1 MTRFS
6 AGAGLDGQRLDVA
19 LSSSEQFGR
28 SRSFAQTMID
38 RGLVLLNGRPPKASA
53 RIHQGDIIDFQ
64 IPPAEPMA
72 AEPESIPL
80 DVAYEDADIIV
91 INKPRGM
98 VVHPAAGN
106 RSGTLV
112 NALLARCPDL
122 GAIADRVRP
131 GIVHRLDKDTTG
143 LLVVAKNEV
152 ALKDLQEQ
160 IKARRAKRTYLALV
174 WGRPPARGAVD
185 APIGRDPSN
194 RKRMAVVASG
204 RPARTTYEVVERFDK
219 HSLLRVTLD
228 TGRTHQ
234 IRVHMSHIGHP
245 VAGDPVYGHRKRELD
260 IGGQALHAAELR
272 IEHPAT
278 HVPLVF
284 SAPLP
289 ADFDAVLAELRE
301 MAECPVDSGRL
312 I

>member
-1 MTRFS
+1 LTRIS
-6 AGAGLDGQRLDVA
+6 AGAGLDGLRLDVA
-19 LSSSEQFGR
+19 LACCDEFGR

-38 RGLVLLNGRPPKASA
+38 RGFVLLNGKDPKASS
-53 RIHQGDIIDFQ
+53 RVREGDVIDFE

-72 AEPESIPL
+72 AEPQAIPL
-80 DVAYEDADIIV
+80 DVVYEDDDIVV
-91 INKPRGM
+91 INKARGM

-122 GAIADRVRP
+122 GAIGDKIRP

-143 LLVVAKNEV
+143 LLVVAKNEH

-174 WGRPPARGAVD
+174 HGRPPAGGAVD
-185 APIGRDPSN
+185 APVGRDPNN
-194 RKRMAVVASG
+194 RKRMAVVSSG
-204 RPARTTYEVVERFDK
+204 RPARTVYEVVERFERY
-219 HSLLRVTLD
+219 SLLRVMLD

-245 VAGDPVYGHRKRELD
+245 VAGDPVYGRRKSDLD

-272 IEHPAT
+272 IEHPVT
-278 HVPLVF
+278 HKPLVF

-289 ADFDAVLAELRE
+289 ADFEAVLAGLRK
-301 MAECPVDSGRL
+301 AEDGIIRS
-312 I
+312 